1 MTWRAMTIP
10 PPSTAPRPRAI
21 VYPLLGSLLAL
32 GAPGG
37 LIVLRA
43 VLARDV
49 SFREIL
55 LDVGRDATTYI
66 YLTVSTGLV
75 FITLGVILGRIAD
88 KLITVADT
96 DPLTELA
103 NRRHFHDRVGV
114 ELKRAERY
122 GSPLALLL
130 VDVDRLK
137 HINDKHGHEAGDAA
151 LCRVASALSASC
163 RATDLVGRWG
173 GDEFTVLTP
182 GIGADEALGLAA
194 RIRDALQ
201 RAPRSAGSNPTTV
214 SIGIADLAR
223 AGNATP
229 EGLYAAADSALYDA
243 KMAGRDRAT
252 VYAGTPRDA
261 I

>member
-1 MTWRAMTIP
+1 MKWHAMTIP
-10 PPSTAPRPRAI
+10 PPSAAPRPRSV

-43 VLARDV
+43 VLARDISV
-49 SFREIL
+49 HEIM
-55 LDVGRDATTYI
+55 LDIGRDVTTYV
-66 YLTVSTGLV
+66 YLTLSTGLV

-88 KLITVADT
+88 KLIAVADT
-96 DPLTELA
+96 DPLTELS
-103 NRRHFHDRVGV
+103 NRRHFHDRVGI

-122 GSPLALLL
+122 GWPLALLL

-137 HINDKHGHEAGDAA
+137 HINDKQGHEAGDAA
-151 LCRVASALSASC
+151 LCRVAHALSASC
-163 RATDLVGRWG
+163 RVTDLVARWG

-182 GIGADEALGLAA
+182 GTGANEALGLAA
-194 RIRDALQ
+194 RIRETLRQ
-201 RAPRSAGSNPTTV
+201 APGGGGSNSTTV
-214 SIGIADLAR
+214 SIGIADVT
-223 AGNATP
+223 NAENTTP

-243 KMAGRDRAT
+243 KMAGRDRAV
-252 VYAGTPRDA
+252 VYAGTPHDA